1 MTHAFVPRIACLL
14 LLALGLTAC
23 ATRGDRPVRHT
34 ADGRIC
40 PQSFD
45 FVLADMPGPSGFPL
59 SFTPWMIFRGDA
71 PEGLAVYGPGKVVAR
86 GTTDAE
92 GRVAMSARQQRG
104 ATRAYCETPDDLW
117 LVYPGQTLRI
127 NVVQAS
133 DTWSR
138 EERLFHFLRAAG
150 YFGDVNAF
158 AEGMFDSGP
167 GRAELDMARADYGV
181 DNDEALYDAVVPKDG
196 L

>member
-1 MTHAFVPRIACLL
+1 MTHTAARIVCLL
-14 LLALGLTAC
+14 LFALWLSAC
-23 ATRGDRPVRHT
+23 ATRGDKPARHT

-45 FVLADMPGPSGFPL
+45 FALADMPGPSGMPL

-71 PEGLAVYGPGKVVAR
+71 PEGLAVYGPGKVLAR

-92 GRVAMSARQQRG
+92 GRVAMSARQQRR

-127 NVVQAS
+127 DVVQAS
-133 DTWSR
+133 EAWSR
-138 EERLFHFLRAAG
+138 EERLFHFLKAAG
-150 YFGDVNAF
+150 YFGDVDAF
-158 AEGMFDSGP
+158 AEGMFDGGR

-181 DNDEALYDAVVPKDG
+181 DNDEALYDAVMPGDG
-196 L
+196 R

>member
-1 MTHAFVPRIACLL
+1 MTNLRASRTVGLL
-14 LLALGLTAC
+14 LLALSLTAC
-23 ATRGDRPVRHT
+23 ATHGDTPVRHT

-59 SFTPWMIFRGDA
+59 SSAPWMIFRGDA
-71 PEGLAVYGPGKVVAR
+71 PEGLAVYGPGEVLAR

-92 GRVAMSARQQRG
+92 GRVAMNARQQRR

-133 DTWSR
+133 DAWSR
-138 EERLFHFLRAAG
+138 DERLFHFLKTAG
-150 YFGDVNAF
+150 YFGDIDAF
-158 AEGMFDSGP
+158 AAGMFDDGP
-167 GRAELDMARADYGV
+167 GRSELDMARADYGV
-181 DNDEALYDAVVPKDG
+181 ENDEALYDAVVPGDMP
-196 L
+196 

>member
-1 MTHAFVPRIACLL
+1 MRHA
-14 LLALGLTAC
+14 
-23 ATRGDRPVRHT
+23 

-71 PEGLAVYGPGKVVAR
+71 PEGLAVHGPGKVLAR

-92 GRVAMSARQQRG
+92 GRVAMSARQQRR

-133 DTWSR
+133 DAWSR
-138 EERLFHFLRAAG
+138 EERMFHFLKAAG
-150 YFGDVNAF
+150 YFGDIDTF
-158 AEGMFDSGP
+158 AEGMFDSGQ
-167 GRAELDMARADYGV
+167 GRAELDMVRADYGAES
-181 DNDEALYDAVVPKDG
+181 DEALYDAVVPKDTP
-196 L
+196 